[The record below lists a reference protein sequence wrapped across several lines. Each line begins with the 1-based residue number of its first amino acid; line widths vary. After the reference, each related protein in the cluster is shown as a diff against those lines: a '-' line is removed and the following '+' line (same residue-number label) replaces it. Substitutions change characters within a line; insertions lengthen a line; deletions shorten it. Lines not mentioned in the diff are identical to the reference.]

1 MIGIVSVPDA
11 LAVVAL
17 TVAAVW
23 VTGSALH
30 TTSGA
35 AGRILVGAF
44 AMVAIGWAGMLASTL
59 GIAVLSQ
66 RTGLRIA
73 TAVALVALVAVRRPS
88 LRPPRASRGAVA
100 ALAVCVLVL
109 WPSVSAPANLI
120 RGADAGWHSGWTRQ
134 LIGGATTPGGPYGGI
149 PDAYPWLFHA
159 LAAWL
164 AQVVPGSV
172 LGGFLAI
179 QVLALLA
186 LGAGM
191 WLLASELG
199 LGRAA
204 AGWSAVL
211 VLGGAGVGW
220 IWQHE
225 PTAVIALRFGLG
237 TYHGDFILPNA
248 MSTGLGNLAPLLP
261 REAALALLPGAL
273 WLGVRA
279 ASEASAR
286 LAVLCGVVGGFA
298 LVLGPVEGSLCLAGV
313 VAIAIA
319 TRCRRLLLALP
330 AAAVATSVWLVPL
343 GLSYHSHGG
352 LRSTTTRVAPDPTI
366 AQATVALGMMLPLAA
381 AGLVLL
387 ARRGMLRSELV
398 AIVAVP
404 VAACGCGIAVGS
416 GHIVLGT
423 PAIVHWLRYVPVL
436 AVVLVIP
443 AGYAAAM
450 LVAAAARRAV
460 PLGAV
465 LAAAIA
471 ATAIGSTGL
480 ASAAI
485 RDKPND
491 PGLACGRPLAIG
503 PADTVAVSSGQTMI
517 SSDIGFWLFS
527 STGTRLLWLPAR
539 IARVPFKRLPAGVTA
554 EAARRRELLNIAHG
568 GAPPPGVTWVVT
580 NRPAAALAHDL
591 RPYAWC
597 VWRRAIALRVFRVEP
612 PS

>member
-1 MIGIVSVPDA
+1 MSVADA

-23 VTGSALH
+23 LTGSALH

-35 AGRILVGAF
+35 AGRILVGAVS
-44 AMVAIGWAGMLASTL
+44 MVAVGWAGMLASTL
-59 GIAVLSQ
+59 GVAVLSHQ
-66 RTGLRIA
+66 TGLRIA
-73 TAVALVALVAVRRPS
+73 TAVALLALLAVRRPS
-88 LRPPRASRGAVA
+88 LRPPRPSAAGVA
-100 ALAVCVLVL
+100 ALAVCGLVI

-134 LIGGATTPGGPYGGI
+134 LMGGATAPGGPYGGI
-149 PDAYPWLFHA
+149 PDAYPWLYHA

-164 AQVVPGSV
+164 SQLAPGNV

-186 LGAGM
+186 LGAGT

-204 AGWSAVL
+204 AGWAAVL

-220 IWQHE
+220 IWQHG
-225 PTAVIALRFGLG
+225 PAAVLTLRFGLG

-248 MSTGLGNLAPLLP
+248 MSTGLGSLAPLVP

-273 WLGVRA
+273 WLAVRA

-286 LAVLCGVVGGFA
+286 LALLSGAVGGFS

-319 TRCRRLLLALP
+319 TRSRRLLLALP
-330 AAAVATSVWLVPL
+330 AAAVAISVWLVPL

-352 LRSTTTRVAPDPTI
+352 LRSTTTQVAPDPTI
-366 AQATVALGMMLPLAA
+366 AQAAVALGMLLPLGA

-387 ARRGMLRSELV
+387 GRRGMLRSELV
-398 AIVAVP
+398 AIIVVT
-404 VAACGCGIAVGS
+404 VAACGGGIAAGS

-423 PAIVHWLRYVPVL
+423 PAIVHWLRYVSVL
-436 AVVLVIP
+436 AVALVLP
-443 AGYAAAM
+443 AGYAAAT
-450 LVAAAARRAV
+450 LVAATARRAV
-460 PLGAV
+460 PLAAV

-471 ATAIGSTGL
+471 AATIGSTGL

-485 RDKPND
+485 RNQAND
-491 PGLACGRPLAIG
+491 LGLACGRTLAFVQT
-503 PADTVAVSSGQTMI
+503 DTVAVSSGQTRI
-517 SSDIGFWLFS
+517 TGDIGFWLFS
-527 STGTRLLWLPAR
+527 STGTRLLWLPPR
-539 IARVPFKRLPAGVTA
+539 LARVPFKRLPTGVIA
-554 EAARRRELLNIAHG
+554 ETTRRRELLQIAHG
-568 GAPPPGVTWVVT
+568 GTPPPEVTWVVT
-580 NRPAAALAHDL
+580 NRPAAALARDL
-591 RPYAWC
+591 HPYARC
-597 VWRRAIALRVFRVEP
+597 VWRRSIALRVFRVEP